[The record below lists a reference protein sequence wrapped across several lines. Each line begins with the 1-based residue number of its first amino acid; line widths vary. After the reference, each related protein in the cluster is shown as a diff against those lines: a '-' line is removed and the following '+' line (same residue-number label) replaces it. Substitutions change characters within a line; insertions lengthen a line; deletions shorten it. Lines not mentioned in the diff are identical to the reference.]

1 MPDVFVLRSKII
13 SLLEY
18 VGGYCFLGLFRSG
31 RRRGLIKFFIKQ
43 FQVFR
48 NVWYYACMTTIKD
61 IANALGIGV
70 STVSMALNDNPKIS
84 QKTRDKVKAKAE
96 EMHFVKNTSAANLRS
111 NKTNL
116 ILLVVNDASLSF
128 FSDQIKIIQKEVALH
143 GYDLLISTTFEGHDE
158 TAKKYLS
165 EHRADGAIIQT
176 VTLTKEQ
183 LQKYAAEDFPIL
195 SLNGYKGKNLIG
207 VRNTNQT
214 LYENALDYLIAQGHK
229 RFAFIKGSPYSNGT
243 IRKYSGFMKSIH
255 AHNISLEN
263 YAVFDANGGHLEDGY
278 SITNQML
285 PYLNNFDVLIY
296 SNCEIAMGGLQC
308 LQDNY
313 IKVPEDISLMG
324 IGSPLFH
331 GNVITTYDDRVNDS
345 TYVAKC
351 VQLLF
356 MKLENKNYSSLLQQL
371 ESEKYETVIRDNGTV
386 AKLN

>member
-1 MPDVFVLRSKII
+1 
-13 SLLEY
+13 
-18 VGGYCFLGLFRSG
+18 
-31 RRRGLIKFFIKQ
+31 
-43 FQVFR
+43 
-48 NVWYYACMTTIKD
+48 MTTIKD

-96 EMHFVKNTSAANLRS
+96 EMQFVKNTSAANLRS

-128 FSDQIKIIQKEVALH
+128 FSNQIRIIQKEVAKH

-183 LQKYAAEDFPIL
+183 LQKYASEDFPIL
-195 SLNGYKGKNLIG
+195 SLNGYTGENLIG
-207 VRNTNQT
+207 VRRNNQS
-214 LYENALDYLIAQGHK
+214 LYENILDYLIAQGHK

-243 IRKYSGFMKSIH
+243 IHKYSGFMKSIQAH
-255 AHNISLEN
+255 AISLEN
-263 YAVFDANGGHLEDGY
+263 YSIFDANGSHLEDGY
-278 SITNQML
+278 AITNKL
-285 PYLNNFDVLIY
+285 IPYLKNFDVLIY
-296 SNCEIAMGGLQC
+296 SNCEIATGGLQC

-313 IKVPEDISLMG
+313 IEVPKDIYLLG
-324 IGSPLFH
+324 IGSTFSF
-331 GNVITTYDDRVNDS
+331 GNNITTYDVQIYDPS
-345 TYVAKC
+345 YMEKC

-356 MKLENKNYSSLLQQL
+356 MHLENKDYSALLQQL
-371 ESEKYETVIRDNGTV
+371 KSEKYETVIRDNGTV
-386 AKLN
+386 ANLN